1 MRIGRLPFAVM
12 LFVVCFGLA
21 VPAHAEVVYL
31 DANFNDKTIDSPIGM
46 GGPGAGEP
54 YYYETSV
61 GGYVRSA
68 PMGTPSL
75 EVTDGSD
82 SQFGSV
88 WFKLL
93 NSARVNHGVLVTTA
107 KLWIAEPTGMMAPCR
122 VSFTDSGAASFNFLW
137 INFSAVGQVHLTS
150 ADGPVGYIG
159 AYETNTVLNLR
170 VAIDLDAHT
179 FDVELNGQLLRDD
192 EPFTG
197 GDVGVNRVA
206 FSFEP
211 DADIL
216 GTFYL
221 DDLRVS
227 DPDGVAV
234 EPCTWGRL
242 RRMFAP

>member
-1 MRIGRLPFAVM
+1 MKNGRLPFAVT
-12 LFVVCFGLA
+12 LFVLLFCLA
-21 VPAHAEVVYL
+21 APGRAEIVYL
-31 DANFNDKTIDSPIGM
+31 DANFNDKTLDAPIGKN
-46 GGPGAGEP
+46 GAAAGEP
-54 YYYETSV
+54 FYVDTWA

-68 PMGTPSL
+68 PMATPSL
-75 EVTDGSD
+75 EVVDGSEYA
-82 SQFGSV
+82 GSV

-107 KLWIAEPTGMMAPCR
+107 KLWIAEPAGMMAPCR
-122 VSFTDSGAASFNFLW
+122 VSFTESGATSFSFLW
-137 INFSAVGQVHLTS
+137 LNFNANGLIHLTD

-159 AYETNTVLNLR
+159 TYVPGTVLELR
-170 VAIDLDAHT
+170 VVIDLDDHT

-192 EPFTG
+192 EPFSG

-211 DADIL
+211 DADLI

-227 DPDGVAV
+227 DPDSVPV
-234 EPCTWGRL
+234 QPCTWGRL
-242 RRMFAP
+242 LRMFAP